1 MKNLKIFLIVISLF
15 SINQLSNAA
24 PTPVSCTITSYCNA
38 VVKAKDKAVKKR
50 LVAACIEY
58 IRYGY
63 DNDWEDEVY
72 YKQPAQS
79 GQGSKGGAGGSL
91 PGLKGGAGGSGKSS
105 SRSGRGQDGGDG
117 KSYTGGIG
125 GKGGAGG
132 KAY

>member
-15 SINQLSNAA
+15 SVNQLSNAA
-24 PTPVSCTITSYCNA
+24 PTSASCTITSYCNA
-38 VVKAKDKAVKKR
+38 VVTAKDKVVKKR

-63 DNDWEDEVY
+63 DNDWENEISY
-72 YKQPAQS
+72 TPPAQS

-105 SRSGRGQDGGDG
+105 SRSGRGKNGADG
-117 KSYTGGIG
+117 KSYAGGVG
-125 GKGGAGG
+125 GKGGSGG